1 MYIPKLY
8 LLEDR
13 QEIFA
18 FLCANNFPALVS
30 FDGQR
35 PLATHVPVE
44 IEEAEN
50 GVWTV
55 YGHLAKANPQWK
67 TFNNQEV
74 LLIFQGPHT
83 YISPRWYKHV
93 NVPTW
98 NYMLVHLYGKVR
110 FLEGDAFH
118 TLLSKLVSKHETGTG
133 YSLEGLPTD
142 FVQNQMRGIVGIAVD
157 VSTVE
162 ASFKLSQN
170 RDQEDH
176 AGIIQE
182 LEKRADGDSRK
193 IARRMKQNRG

>member
-13 QEIFA
+13 QEIFT
-18 FLCANNFPALVS
+18 FLKTNNFPALVS

-35 PLATHVPVE
+35 PQATHVPVE

-67 TFNNQEV
+67 TFKDQEV
-74 LLIFQGPHT
+74 LLIFQGSHT
-83 YISPRWYKHV
+83 YISPRWYNHV

-98 NYMLVHLYGKVR
+98 NYMLVHLYGR
-110 FLEGDAFH
+110 LRLLEGEALH
-118 TLLSKLVSKHETGTG
+118 VLLSKLVSKHETGTG
-133 YSLEGLPTD
+133 YSLEGLPSD
-142 FVQNQMRGIVGIAVD
+142 FVQNQMRGIVGFAVD

-170 RDQEDH
+170 RSPEDH
-176 AGIIQE
+176 ASVIQE
-182 LEKRADGDSRK
+182 LEKRTDADSHN
-193 IARRMKQNRG
+193 IARMKQIRD